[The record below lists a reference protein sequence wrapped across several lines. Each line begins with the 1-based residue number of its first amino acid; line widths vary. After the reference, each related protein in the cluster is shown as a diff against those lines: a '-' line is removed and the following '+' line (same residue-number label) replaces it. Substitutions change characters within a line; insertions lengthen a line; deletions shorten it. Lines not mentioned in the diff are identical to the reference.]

1 MRGRHQLQLNRNM
14 TKVNAPRAGGGRQG
28 HKGSRLYVRVPING
42 ARRSRC
48 SGQLPPAEEPS
59 SLFAH
64 SIGLASGVRA
74 TDAGPPRPLC
84 TTSHAPGMRDCHVR
98 CPSDA
103 LRAESVRT
111 ANLARRAGEAERERE
126 RGEGFPSDCKRQPRP
141 RVIATRAVTFR
152 IKPER

>member
-14 TKVNAPRAGGGRQG
+14 TKVNAPGAGEGRQG

-42 ARRSRC
+42 ARRSRRC

-74 TDAGPPRPLC
+74 Q
-84 TTSHAPGMRDCHVR
+84 
-98 CPSDA
+98 
-103 LRAESVRT
+103 RT
-111 ANLARRAGEAERERE
+111 LARHVLYAPRATHRECTIVTSDVRAAQCVRNRCAHRKPRAPRSRERERE
-126 RGEGFPSDCKRQPRP
+126 RGGHPSDCKRQPRP